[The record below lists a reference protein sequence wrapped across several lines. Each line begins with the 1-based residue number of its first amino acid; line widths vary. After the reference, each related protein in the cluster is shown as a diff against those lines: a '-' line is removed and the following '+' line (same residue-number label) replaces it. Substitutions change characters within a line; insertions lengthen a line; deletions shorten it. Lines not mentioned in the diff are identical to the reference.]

1 MIFCVF
7 SLDPF
12 CFILF
17 PYKCTWESMLL
28 VSNES
33 CQLLNDGDV
42 VLLFFPTGFSSS
54 QFFRIFFFS
63 VCVCCGPP
71 RVAYSSATL
80 SINVFSLTIY
90 RSCALVMKGDVLGNH
105 YVMMQLRRIIWS
117 RCTVSNIYIKL
128 PCYKPLFSLSLF
140 LSQQQT
146 GSQLV
151 CAIYTE
157 QQRNIAK
164 GSSLGVLIWST
175 GPTAVLACTT
185 FTYAV

>member
-1 MIFCVF
+1 MPTFGRRCRRSSF
-7 SLDPF
+7 LS
-12 CFILF
+12 
-17 PYKCTWESMLL
+17 Y
-28 VSNES
+28 
-33 CQLLNDGDV
+33 
-42 VLLFFPTGFSSS
+42 LFFHFTIFSDL
-54 QFFRIFFFS
+54 FFFS
-63 VCVCCGPP
+63 VCVWLRPPP
-71 RVAYSSATL
+71 RCAYSSATL

-128 PCYKPLFSLSLF
+128 PCYKLLFSLSLSLF

-157 QQRNIAK
+157 QTRNIAK
-164 GSSLGVLIWST
+164 ESSLGVPTYST
-175 GPTAVLACTT
+175 GPTAVLAST
-185 FTYAV
+185 FTYT